1 MSSGFGSETRLP
13 AFSGMRS
20 SIQYPHTAGTIW
32 LLVTGYWLLVT
43 GYWLLVTGY
52 WPSADPEGGKG
63 NVRRVGRDPSD
74 SEFG

>member
-13 AFSGMRS
+13 AFSGMRL

-32 LLVTGYWLLVT
+32 LLVTGYW
-43 GYWLLVTGY
+43 
-52 WPSADPEGGKG
+52 PSADPEGSKG
-63 NVRRVGRDPSD
+63 NVRCVGRDPSD